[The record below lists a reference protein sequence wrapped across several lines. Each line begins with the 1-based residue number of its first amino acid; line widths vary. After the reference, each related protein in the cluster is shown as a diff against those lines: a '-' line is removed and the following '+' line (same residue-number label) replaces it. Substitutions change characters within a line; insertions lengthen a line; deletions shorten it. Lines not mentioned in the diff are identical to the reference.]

1 VTTTTIAGHTD
12 QIHTVAPPPVPR
24 APLRAKRLVPVD
36 CGGLGPVSIRPPL
49 DEYLHMTWQRRHF
62 IWADARARTLSESR
76 RFLLGT
82 VWLVLRPVLDAS
94 VYLVIFGLLLHSNRG
109 IENFLGYLV
118 VGVFLF
124 RFTTGAINAGSKSI
138 TSGKAMLRSFMFP
151 RIALP
156 VAEVTRQVLRF
167 MPTLV
172 AMLVLILLMPPGAK
186 LSWRW
191 LLLPAIVV
199 LQVMLIAGLTLLTSR
214 FLANVHDL
222 TQLVSLFNRFW
233 MYGSGV
239 MYSFERFTSN
249 ETVLAIVELN
259 PMYQV
264 LDMSRDCLLYAQ
276 TPSLWSWAIL
286 VAWAVVSLLAGMVY
300 FWRGEE
306 SYGAS

>member
-1 VTTTTIAGHTD
+1 VSTTTFAGHTD
-12 QIHTVAPPPVPR
+12 QTNVPAQR
-24 APLRAKRLVPVD
+24 PERTPLRAKKLVPVD
-36 CGGLGPVSIRPPL
+36 CGGLEPVANRPSL

-94 VYLVIFGLLLHSNRG
+94 VYLVVFGLLLKSNRG
-109 IENFLGYLV
+109 VENFLGYLV

-124 RFTTGAINAGSKSI
+124 RFTSGAINAGSRSI
-138 TSGKAMLRSFMFP
+138 VSGKAMVRSFSFP

-167 MPTLV
+167 MPTLA
-172 AMLVLILLMPPGAK
+172 AMLVLIVLIPPGAR

-191 LLLPAIVV
+191 LLLPVV
-199 LQVMLIAGLTLLTSR
+199 VALQVVLIAGLVLLTSR
-214 FLANVHDL
+214 MVAKVPDL
-222 TQLVSLFNRFW
+222 TQVISLLNRFW

-239 MYSFERFTSN
+239 MYSFERFTDN
-249 ETVLAIVELN
+249 QTVLAVVRLN

-264 LDMSRDCLLYAQ
+264 LDMSRDCLLYAR
-276 TPSLWSWAIL
+276 TPALWSWVVL
-286 VAWAVVSLLAGMVY
+286 VVWAALALAAGLVY

-306 SYGAS
+306 SYGTS